1 MHASVCVLTCK
12 SQVFGPLALTL
23 TLGLAPCSSTACQEE
38 EAVEIEAGSETGVFF
53 VCLIFEF
60 LVLKASVK
68 LYFIFIFFN

>member
-1 MHASVCVLTCK
+1 MCVLTCK

-38 EAVEIEAGSETGVFF
+38 EAVEIEAGSETGVIF

-68 LYFIFIFFN
+68 LYFIYLFFN